1 MNSNQVDYFLKAY
14 QERSYTAAA
23 KLVPMSAQGLTKAI
37 HSLEGE
43 LGVPLFTPGDS
54 GKVNPTP
61 YAEEFRT
68 FCLDWLAAR
77 GRLDEAFRHI
87 DGYALETIRLAA
99 AIGAFSVL
107 GIDLVT
113 SFRKRHPEVDVVCDD
128 LPDLK
133 VEESLCAGTDTLGL
147 TVAPADN
154 AFETVPLASCERY
167 VWVAADDPLASK
179 REACVRDLQG
189 RSVALVG
196 PLFKNYGLLL
206 DALKQEGIEPAE
218 IATSSEMMWLHQYAK
233 SFGGIAFTAQS
244 VLPLYEDD
252 PSVVALPFR
261 DMPYQIGISWL
272 KEHRLTKAEKAFVE
286 ACTERAAELRAGA
299 APIRPRGTGFV
310 ADLVRKIAN
319 KH

>member
-1 MNSNQVDYFLKAY
+1 MDYFLKAY
-14 QERSYTAAA
+14 QERNYTAAA

-43 LGVPLFTPGDS
+43 LGVPLFTAGDG

-61 YAEEFRT
+61 YAEEFRA

-77 GRLDEAFRHI
+77 ERLDETFRRI
-87 DGYALETIRLAA
+87 DGRASETIRLAA

-107 GIDLVT
+107 GIDLIT
-113 SFRKRHPEVDVVCDD
+113 SFRKLHPHIDVVCDD

-133 VEESLCAGTDTLGL
+133 VEESLRAGTDVLGL
-147 TVAPADN
+147 TVAPTDD

-167 VWVAADDPLASK
+167 VWVAADDPLAHR
-179 REACVRDLQG
+179 REVGVRDLQG

-196 PLFKNYGLLL
+196 PLFKNYDLLL
-206 DALKQEGIEPAE
+206 DALKREGVEPAE

-233 SFGGIAFTAQS
+233 SFGGVAFTAQS

-261 DMPYQIGISWL
+261 DMPYEIGVSWL
-272 KEHRLTKAEKAFVE
+272 KEHRLTQAEEEFVE
-286 ACTERAAELRAGA
+286 TCANRAAEMRAGA
-299 APIRPRGTGFV
+299 TPIHPRGAGLV
-310 ADLVRKIAN
+310 ADLIRKIAN
-319 KH
+319 KR